1 MAIDVLII
9 DDDPTFCRLC
19 AGILQESGIG
29 SRVFHSLGE
38 AMARGSAPVPGAII
52 LDWQLDTRDS
62 LNELAGLKAAFPA
75 SPVLLTT
82 ASPSTDLIVR
92 AIKSGAF
99 DFIGKPLDPARL
111 YASVSKALAHG
122 RLMSRLL
129 SLGGDSNAEMGIV
142 GEGRAIREVIETIRM
157 AAPTDAS
164 LLILGESGTG
174 KELAARLAH
183 RLSGR
188 KGELVCVN
196 MAALPR
202 ELVESTL
209 FGHERGSFT
218 GADRRKAGL
227 CEQAAEGTLFFDEI
241 GEMPLDLQAK
251 LLRFLEDRTIRR
263 VGGTEEVRLDVRI
276 VAATNRDLTEEVRD
290 GRFRED
296 LFYRLNTITV
306 EMPRLAE
313 RCDDIA
319 LLATRFLAEFAE
331 RYRRAFE
338 SISAGAMEVLRA
350 HDWPGNV
357 RELRQLIERAV
368 VLHDAVEL
376 TPQMLPKH
384 LSVARASPAKVTSQV
399 QTPAAA
405 ASAVTASSPA
415 AAPADEAIVPLEEM
429 ERQAIQTAMTKCNG
443 SAREAAKQLGI
454 SLATLYR
461 RLKP

>member
-1 MAIDVLII
+1 MLRESSFGSQVCHSVASAVER
-9 DDDPTFCRLC
+9 CR
-19 AGILQESGIG
+19 
-29 SRVFHSLGE
+29 
-38 AMARGSAPVPGAII
+38 APGPAAII
-52 LDWQLDTRDS
+52 LDWQIDTRDS

-75 SPVLLTT
+75 SPVILTT
-82 ASPSTDLIVR
+82 AAPSTDLIVR

-99 DFIGKPLDPARL
+99 DFIGKPLDAARL
-111 YASVSKALAHG
+111 YASVSKAVAHG
-122 RLMSRLL
+122 RLLVRLL
-129 SLGGDSNAEMGIV
+129 SLGEDADAELGLV
-142 GEGRAIREVIETIRM
+142 GQGRAIREVIETIRM

-227 CEQAAEGTLFFDEI
+227 CEQAADGTLFFDEI

-313 RCDDIA
+313 RGDDIA
-319 LLATRFLAEFAE
+319 LLATRFLTEFSE
-331 RYRRAFE
+331 RYRRGFQ
-338 SISAGAMEVLRA
+338 SISAGAMEVLQS

-357 RELRQLIERAV
+357 RELRQLIERSV

-376 TPQMLPKH
+376 TPQMLPKQ
-384 LSVARASPAKVTSQV
+384 LTVSRPLVAQAVGPVQAKAVAPSPVTGD
-399 QTPAAA
+399 T
-405 ASAVTASSPA
+405 
-415 AAPADEAIVPLEEM
+415 IVPLEEM
-429 ERQAIQTAMTKCNG
+429 ERLAIQAAMTKCNG
-443 SAREAAKQLGI
+443 SAREAAKLLGI